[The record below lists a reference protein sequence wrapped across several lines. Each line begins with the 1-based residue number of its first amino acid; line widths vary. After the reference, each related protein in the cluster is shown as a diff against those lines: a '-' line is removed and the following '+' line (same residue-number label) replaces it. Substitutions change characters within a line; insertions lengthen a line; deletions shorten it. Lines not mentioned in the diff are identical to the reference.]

1 MKVEELKHELAQ
13 LKPLT
18 HAQVEDK
25 DSQLEEM
32 TNMKHHNG
40 KGRKSLGNIWT
51 SCLLHRKRIKL
62 LPKMSKI
69 CVKLLPNMAIAYIPL

>member
-25 DSQLEEM
+25 DSQL

-40 KGRKSLGNIWT
+40 KGRKKV
-51 SCLLHRKRIKL
+51 LLSHWAIFGQAASHIE
-62 LPKMSKI
+62 SKSNY
-69 CVKLLPNMAIAYIPL
+69 CQK